1 MDMET
6 IKSLLNDFDPMAFIP
21 ELDSLVGWLELAVR
35 VSVLAGPVILLFLG
49 LWYLLLPPKEANHSA
64 GYRTYWGMG
73 SVEAWRFCQKIAGIA
88 WGALGL
94 VLTVVMV
101 LITNGYRGMDAM
113 DMVYSAVKCILWEIG
128 LAVVSSLAINITMM
142 VLFDRKGER
151 RSKKQKKEEK

>member
-88 WGALGL
+88 WGTLGL